1 MTNTGSVLPWKPE
14 MMKSTGLQ
22 ATSSAAAVA
31 SRRLRHTRSNS
42 KITSVVTM
50 SATLA
55 GSRMKEGKAKPV
67 PHQVVHYDEHPA
79 DERRMIVRSGE
90 NVPVDRTEA
99 PGERVDLDRP
109 DSAYCRG
116 EALPVVHVIRAER
129 GRCDPQFEYQDNG
142 RNGQHQDPAPANR
155 SRRPGVTG
163 GRVCADCHAGS
174 VRLRPCQQATFSG
187 ARESVPGPSF
197 TPRLSRS
204 RIAPRSSHW
213 PNRHCYALGCAGRL

>member
-1 MTNTGSVLPWKPE
+1 MGTSLTLTATANATPASADDTHGRAGHGRLISRWALSSVNMTNTGSVLPWKPE

-129 GRCDPQFEYQDNG
+129 GRCDPQF
-142 RNGQHQDPAPANR
+142 
-155 SRRPGVTG
+155 
-163 GRVCADCHAGS
+163 
-174 VRLRPCQQATFSG
+174 
-187 ARESVPGPSF
+187 
-197 TPRLSRS
+197 
-204 RIAPRSSHW
+204 
-213 PNRHCYALGCAGRL
+213 